1 MKQLTLHKTE
11 LLKPLPETMTVCA
24 TIDESGAEHEI
35 TELMI
40 RRACEKMDADQLWP
54 YASQAFCSRTRS
66 SAGWWCE
73 NTSFQVP
80 NHQLRP
86 ASCLT

>member
-11 LLKPLPETMTVCA
+11 ILKPLPDSMTVCA

-40 RRACEKMDADQLWP
+40 RRACEQMDADQLWP
-54 YASQAFCSRTRS
+54 YASHTFCSRTRS
-66 SAGWWCE
+66 VPAGGAKILPFKPRTI
-73 NTSFQVP
+73 N
-80 NHQLRP
+80 
-86 ASCLT
+86 

>member
-1 MKQLTLHKTE
+1 MKQLTVQKIET
-11 LLKPLPETMTVCA
+11 LKPLPESMTVCA

-40 RRACEKMDADQLWP
+40 RRACEQMDADQLWP

-66 SAGWWCE
+66 
-73 NTSFQVP
+73 VP
-80 NHQLRP
+80 TGGAKILPFKSRTIN
-86 ASCLT
+86 